1 MLMVGGETWSCSAMT
16 VNTDSMPPAP
26 PSRCPVIDLV
36 ELTTS
41 FLAWSPK
48 ASLIAL
54 VSLTSPSGVDV
65 PCALRYCTWSALR
78 PAERSA
84 ACIER
89 FGPSTFGAVMWKASA
104 PMPKP
109 ISSA

>member
-1 MLMVGGETWSCSAMT
+1 MIVGGRTPRSSARTEMT
-16 VNTDSMPPAP
+16 ASTPPAA
-26 PSRCPVIDLV
+26 PSRWPVIDLV

-41 FLAWSPK
+41 FFACSPK

-65 PCALRYCTWSALR
+65 PCAFTYWISSALR
-78 PAERSA
+78 AAERSA

-109 ISSA
+109 TSSA